1 MCIRDSAKD
10 PIAYPLEDGVNSYNP
25 YVQQFDAF
33 EKGQLEICL
42 LYTSKCFIAV
52 MIGTYSPN
60 ARSSVE
66 PEMPGSTIADMAS
79 APLTK
84 TYRADGTSNA
94 SVETEKCSRLRA
106 TTTAAPAKKKS
117 ICPVSYTHL
126 DVYKRQQKSLPRAIM
141 PLENRKSNRPIRI
154 ANAATKTRTI
164 TVFFLTSRF
173 GDHTTFLSSLLM
185 LR

>member
-1 MCIRDSAKD
+1 MPASTPKPNTSRSGSAERSNAK
-10 PIAYPLEDGVNSYNP
+10 
-25 YVQQFDAF
+25 
-33 EKGQLEICL
+33 
-42 LYTSKCFIAV
+42 KCFIAV

-117 ICPVSYTHL
+117 ICHGRHALRVFFS
-126 DVYKRQQKSLPRAIM
+126 S
-141 PLENRKSNRPIRI
+141 
-154 ANAATKTRTI
+154 AATSGIDAATSPKNKE
-164 TVFFLTSRF
+164 LTA
-173 GDHTTFLSSLLM
+173 
-185 LR
+185 